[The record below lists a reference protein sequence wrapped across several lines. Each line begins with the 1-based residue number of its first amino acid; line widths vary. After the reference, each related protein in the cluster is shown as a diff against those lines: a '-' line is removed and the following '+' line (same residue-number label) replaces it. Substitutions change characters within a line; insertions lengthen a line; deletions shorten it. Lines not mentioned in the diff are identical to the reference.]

1 VTSTTLP
8 SCTGKFPFPTRE
20 LAEASAVRMRKRK
33 SQHQAAQTYRCHH
46 CGKWHIG
53 GSRPA
58 YVVHSTQN
66 FKRRRREAGE
76 EAGVEE

>member
-1 VTSTTLP
+1 MTSTTLP

-20 LAEASAVRMRKRK
+20 LAEASAGRMRKRK

-53 GSRPA
+53 GGRPA

-76 EAGVEE
+76 VGAED

>member
-1 VTSTTLP
+1 
-8 SCTGKFPFPTRE
+8 
-20 LAEASAVRMRKRK
+20 MRKRK

-76 EAGVEE
+76 EVGGEE